1 MTLNHRVGGSSPSQ
15 PTYGDNW
22 WNIRR
27 KSAVYPH
34 DLKWIYAHCG
44 FNPDSVHILTHYL
57 RMGLKMLVSEY
68 LDQVIKSRPYKYS
81 TKQSLVRDVKRLGIM
96 DVDTSEI
103 TSALIR
109 DKVDCIPNHNSRRRL
124 YITARSIFKDLGV
137 CQDLPKMEGISRIY
151 DLPEMEDLHEL
162 IEQSKYRLQLFLCMY
177 AGLRVGEACAV
188 TPTKLE
194 GNYLNVN
201 EAYSQDGLHLGSPKT
216 YGKVLLPEWLADEVR
231 NMLPEDFWHIGM
243 TTKMVSGS
251 IYKLSRNRKW
261 TSLTGGKPVNP
272 HMLRHFYAT
281 EMIKR
286 GVNPEIVRRQMRH
299 KNVSTTLR
307 IYTQIKSEE
316 LFESLPQR
324 PTSLK
329 SDYETTKSLDGNVI
343 HYSFGT
349 KS

>member
-1 MTLNHRVGGSSPSQ
+1 
-15 PTYGDNW
+15 
-22 WNIRR
+22 
-27 KSAVYPH
+27 
-34 DLKWIYAHCG
+34 
-44 FNPDSVHILTHYL
+44 
-57 RMGLKMLVSEY
+57 MGVQMLVSDY

-81 TKQSLVRDVKRLGIM
+81 TKQSLIRDIKRLGIA
-96 DVDTSEI
+96 DLDTSEI

-109 DKVDCIPNHNSRRRL
+109 DTVDCIPNHNSRRRL

-162 IEQSKYRLQLFLCMY
+162 IDQSKYRLQLFLCMY

-188 TPTKLE
+188 TPSKLE

-216 YGKVLLPEWLADEVR
+216 YGKVLLPDWLADQVR
-231 NMLPEDFWHIGM
+231 NMKNEDFWKIGM
-243 TTKMVSGS
+243 TTKLVSGS

-261 TSLTGGKPVNP
+261 KALAGNKPVNP

-307 IYTQIKSEE
+307 IYTQVRTDE
-316 LFESLPQR
+316 LEASLPSR
-324 PTSLK
+324 PNIATEGSAKVYRNGLRIV
-329 SDYETTKSLDGNVI
+329 G
-343 HYSFGT
+343 
-349 KS
+349 

>member
-1 MTLNHRVGGSSPSQ
+1 
-15 PTYGDNW
+15 
-22 WNIRR
+22 
-27 KSAVYPH
+27 
-34 DLKWIYAHCG
+34 
-44 FNPDSVHILTHYL
+44 
-57 RMGLKMLVSEY
+57 MLVSEY

>member
-1 MTLNHRVGGSSPSQ
+1 
-15 PTYGDNW
+15 
-22 WNIRR
+22 
-27 KSAVYPH
+27 
-34 DLKWIYAHCG
+34 
-44 FNPDSVHILTHYL
+44 
-57 RMGLKMLVSEY
+57 MGVQMLVSDY

-81 TKQSLVRDVKRLGIM
+81 TKQSLIRDIKRLGIA
-96 DVDTSEI
+96 DLDTGEI

-109 DKVDCIPNHNSRRRL
+109 DTVDCIPNHNSRRRL

-151 DLPEMEDLHEL
+151 DLPENEDLHNL

-188 TPTKLE
+188 TPSKLE

-201 EAYSQDGLHLGSPKT
+201 EAYSQDGLYLGSPKT
-216 YGKVLLPEWLADEVR
+216 YGKVLLPDWLAEEVR
-231 NMLPEDFWHIGM
+231 DMKEEDFWQIGM
-243 TTKMVSGS
+243 TTKLVSGS

-261 TSLTGGKPVNP
+261 KALAGNKPVNP

-307 IYTQIKSEE
+307 IYTQVRTEE
-316 LFESLPQR
+316 LEASVPKR
-324 PTSLK
+324 PGNKTNQI
-329 SDYETTKSLDGNVI
+329 ETKVTYLRIVDDLG
-343 HYSFGT
+343 
-349 KS
+349 

>member
-1 MTLNHRVGGSSPSQ
+1 
-15 PTYGDNW
+15 
-22 WNIRR
+22 
-27 KSAVYPH
+27 
-34 DLKWIYAHCG
+34 
-44 FNPDSVHILTHYL
+44 
-57 RMGLKMLVSEY
+57 MGVQMLVSDY

-81 TKQSLVRDVKRLGIM
+81 TKQSLIRDVKRLGIA
-96 DVDTSEI
+96 DLDTSEV

-137 CQDLPKMEGISRIY
+137 CQDLPKMEGISRVY

-162 IEQSKYRLQLFLCMY
+162 IDQSKYRLQLFLCMY

-188 TPTKLE
+188 TPSKLE
-194 GNYLNVN
+194 GDYLNVN

-216 YGKVLLPEWLADEVR
+216 YGKVLLPNWLADEVR
-231 NMLPEDFWHIGM
+231 NMKDKDFWKIGM
-243 TTKMVSGS
+243 TTKLVSGS

-261 TSLTGGKPVNP
+261 KALTGNKPVNP

-307 IYTQIKSEE
+307 IYTQVRSEE
-316 LFESLPQR
+316 LENSLPTR
-324 PTSLK
+324 PSNEPTKNNQQKSHLK
-329 SDYETTKSLDGNVI
+329 LIVSK
-343 HYSFGT
+343 
-349 KS
+349 

>member
-1 MTLNHRVGGSSPSQ
+1 
-15 PTYGDNW
+15 
-22 WNIRR
+22 
-27 KSAVYPH
+27 
-34 DLKWIYAHCG
+34 
-44 FNPDSVHILTHYL
+44 
-57 RMGLKMLVSEY
+57 MGVQMLVSIY
-68 LDQVIKSRPYKYS
+68 LDDVIRSRPYKYS
-81 TKQSLVRDVKRLGIM
+81 TKQSLIRDVKRLGIM
-96 DVDTSEI
+96 DLDTSEI

-109 DKVDCIPNHNSRRRL
+109 DTVDCIPNHNSRRRL

-162 IEQSKYRLQLFLCMY
+162 IDQSKYRLQLFLCMY

-188 TPTKLE
+188 TPSKLE

-216 YGKVLLPEWLADEVR
+216 YGKVLLPNWLAEEVR
-231 NMLPEDFWHIGM
+231 SMKLEEFWQIGM
-243 TTKMVSGS
+243 TTKLVSGS

-261 TSLTGGKPVNP
+261 KALTGNKPVNP

-307 IYTQIKSEE
+307 IYTQVRTEE
-316 LFESLPQR
+316 LEASLPTR
-324 PTSLK
+324 PK
-329 SDYETTKSLDGNVI
+329 TTATNNDLNVI
-343 HYSFGT
+343 QFKKKGA
-349 KS
+349 

>member
-1 MTLNHRVGGSSPSQ
+1 
-15 PTYGDNW
+15 
-22 WNIRR
+22 
-27 KSAVYPH
+27 
-34 DLKWIYAHCG
+34 
-44 FNPDSVHILTHYL
+44 
-57 RMGLKMLVSEY
+57 MGLQMLVSIY
-68 LDQVIKSRPYKYS
+68 LDEVIKSRPYKYS
-81 TKQSLVRDVKRLGIM
+81 TKQSLIRDVKRLGIM
-96 DVDTSEI
+96 DLDTSKI

-124 YITARSIFKDLGV
+124 YITARSIFKELGV

-151 DLPEMEDLHEL
+151 DLPEMEDLHNL

-188 TPTKLE
+188 TPAKLE
-194 GNYLNVN
+194 GDYLNVN

-216 YGKVLLPEWLADEVR
+216 YGKVLLPNWLADEVR
-231 NMLPEDFWHIGM
+231 NMKDEEFWRIGM
-243 TTKMVSGS
+243 TTKLVSGS

-261 TSLTGGKPVNP
+261 KALTGNKPVNP

-307 IYTQIKSEE
+307 IYTQIRSEE
-316 LFESLPQR
+316 LENSLPQR
-324 PTSLK
+324 PRENLVSDK
-329 SDYETTKSLDGNVI
+329 SRSNRTNLRLVN
-343 HYSFGT
+343 
-349 KS
+349 

>member
-1 MTLNHRVGGSSPSQ
+1 
-15 PTYGDNW
+15 
-22 WNIRR
+22 
-27 KSAVYPH
+27 
-34 DLKWIYAHCG
+34 
-44 FNPDSVHILTHYL
+44 
-57 RMGLKMLVSEY
+57 MGVQMLVSDY

-81 TKQSLVRDVKRLGIM
+81 TKQSLIRDIKRLGIA
-96 DVDTSEI
+96 DLDTGEI

-109 DKVDCIPNHNSRRRL
+109 DTVDCIPNHNSRRRL

-151 DLPEMEDLHEL
+151 DLPEMEDLHQL

-188 TPTKLE
+188 TPSKLE
-194 GNYLNVN
+194 GDYLNVN

-216 YGKVLLPEWLADEVR
+216 YGKVLLPEWLAGEVR
-231 NMLPEDFWHIGM
+231 NMKDEDIWHIGM
-243 TTKMVSGS
+243 TTKLVSGS

-261 TSLTGGKPVNP
+261 KTLVGDKPVNP

-307 IYTQIKSEE
+307 IYTQVRSDE
-316 LFESLPQR
+316 LIESLPQR
-324 PTSLK
+324 PHTPIADLAGQKTMDS
-329 SDYETTKSLDGNVI
+329 NVI
-343 HYSFGT
+343 HYKFS
-349 KS
+349 SNS

>member
-1 MTLNHRVGGSSPSQ
+1 
-15 PTYGDNW
+15 
-22 WNIRR
+22 
-27 KSAVYPH
+27 
-34 DLKWIYAHCG
+34 
-44 FNPDSVHILTHYL
+44 
-57 RMGLKMLVSEY
+57 MLVSIY
-68 LDQVIKSRPYKYS
+68 LDDVIKSRPYKYS
-81 TKQSLVRDVKRLGIM
+81 TKQSLIRDVKRLGIM
-96 DVDTSEI
+96 DLDTSEI

-151 DLPEMEDLHEL
+151 DLPEKEDLHNL

-188 TPTKLE
+188 TPAKLE

-216 YGKVLLPEWLADEVR
+216 YGKVLLPDWLADEVR
-231 NMLPEDFWHIGM
+231 DMKAEDFWHVGM
-243 TTKMVSGS
+243 TTKLVSGS

-261 TSLTGGKPVNP
+261 KALTGDKPVNP

-307 IYTQIKSEE
+307 IYTQVRTDE
-316 LFESLPQR
+316 LEASLPTR
-324 PTSLK
+324 PIALTEHDNL
-329 SDYETTKSLDGNVI
+329 NVI
-343 HYSFGT
+343 SLHGREIRRG
-349 KS
+349 